1 MKVRS
6 SFAAS
11 TILLAMCIPAP
22 IRAAQPVPQAPATQ
36 TQAAVLN
43 REQAAAILPPS
54 VFFRGQSA
62 SIQGRNSAGLKLAG
76 GKLVLVAIVD
86 TSGYSSAIQQ
96 TYQAY
101 LLTEVPLRVGGQRLA
116 PGAYGFGFVAGNK
129 ATVMDIGGNEIL
141 HTATARDEALQR
153 PTPLQ
158 ILPGDAPGAFRLY
171 LGRNFVSLAPGE
183 K

>member
-1 MKVRS
+1 MTVHSR
-6 SFAAS
+6 FAAI
-11 TILLAMCIPAP
+11 TILTAICIAAP
-22 IRAAQPVPQAPATQ
+22 IRAALALHPPAAVQPMAQ
-36 TQAAVLN
+36 VLN
-43 REQAAAILPPS
+43 RDQAAAILPPS

-62 SIQGRNSAGLKLAG
+62 SIQGRNSAGLKLAD

-86 TSGYSSAIQQ
+86 TSGYSSALQQ

-101 LLTEVPLRVGGQRLA
+101 MLTEVPLLIGDQRLA

-129 ATVMDIGGNEIL
+129 ATVMDIGGNEVL
-141 HTATARDEALQR
+141 HATTARDESLPR

-158 ILPGDAPGAFRLY
+158 ILPTSAPGPWRLY
-171 LGRNFVSLAPGE
+171 LGRNYVTLAPAE